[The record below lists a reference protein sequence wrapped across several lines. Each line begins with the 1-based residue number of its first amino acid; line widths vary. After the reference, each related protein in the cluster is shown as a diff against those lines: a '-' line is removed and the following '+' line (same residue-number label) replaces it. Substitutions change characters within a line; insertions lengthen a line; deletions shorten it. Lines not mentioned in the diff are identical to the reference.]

1 MKVSEI
7 KYERVA
13 LESIAD
19 EMEKNIAAIK
29 NAGSVGE
36 VLEAREKILKAV
48 EEFNTAQSLAH
59 MRYTL
64 NTADEFYLREME
76 YYDEVS
82 PKFEN
87 YLYMY
92 TSVMLKSPFR
102 AELEKELS
110 PVLFRHFEVAT
121 KAMSPDIIEDMAEEN
136 RLTTEYSKLMSGMT
150 FDFRGESIPLSM
162 LRKYM
167 KDDDRK
173 TRKEAY
179 EVLGTGLEKH
189 SKELDSLYDNLVKVR
204 DRMARKMGYKNF
216 IELAYYRMRR
226 VSYNEKMVEKFRNNV
241 LKDLVP
247 AVSRLK
253 LENAKRMGIEDFK
266 LYDND
271 VYLPGGDPKPIL
283 DKDGILKAAREM
295 YHDMSNETGRFF
307 DMMLETEAFDVESR
321 KNKWGGGYCTYF
333 PKYKQP
339 FILANFNGTAADID
353 VVTHEAGHAFAM
365 YLIKDNR
372 FALELNVGGME
383 TAETHSMSMEF
394 FAEKYMEKFFG
405 KDANRYRYMH
415 AFDALSFIPY
425 GTIVDYF
432 QHIVYANPGMTPEER
447 NNAWNRL
454 EAEFRPYLSTEGI
467 PYLSKGTRWQYQM
480 HIYESPFYYIDYCL
494 AQVVAFGFMLELLK
508 DYDGAFRKYVRFAS
522 QGGEAFFEDLVKEAG
537 LVSPFKDGALNNVAV
552 EVEKLL
558 RDLQAQF

>member
-48 EEFNTAQSLAH
+48 EEFNIAQSLAH

-253 LENAKRMGIEDFK
+253 LENAKRM
-266 LYDND
+266 
-271 VYLPGGDPKPIL
+271 IL
-283 DKDGILKAAREM
+283 SSM
-295 YHDMSNETGRFF
+295 T
-307 DMMLETEAFDVESR
+307 MM
-321 KNKWGGGYCTYF
+321 
-333 PKYKQP
+333 
-339 FILANFNGTAADID
+339 FIC
-353 VVTHEAGHAFAM
+353 
-365 YLIKDNR
+365 
-372 FALELNVGGME
+372 
-383 TAETHSMSMEF
+383 
-394 FAEKYMEKFFG
+394 
-405 KDANRYRYMH
+405 
-415 AFDALSFIPY
+415 
-425 GTIVDYF
+425 
-432 QHIVYANPGMTPEER
+432 PEEIR
-447 NNAWNRL
+447 NQSW
-454 EAEFRPYLSTEGI
+454 
-467 PYLSKGTRWQYQM
+467 TRT
-480 HIYESPFYYIDYCL
+480 
-494 AQVVAFGFMLELLK
+494 GF
-508 DYDGAFRKYVRFAS
+508 
-522 QGGEAFFEDLVKEAG
+522 
-537 LVSPFKDGALNNVAV
+537 
-552 EVEKLL
+552 
-558 RDLQAQF
+558 